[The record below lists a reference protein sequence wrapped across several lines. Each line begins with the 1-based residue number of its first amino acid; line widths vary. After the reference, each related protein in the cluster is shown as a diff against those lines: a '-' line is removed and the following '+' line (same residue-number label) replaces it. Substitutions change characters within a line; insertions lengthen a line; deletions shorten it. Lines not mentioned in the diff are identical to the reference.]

1 MVMDRESEM
10 YTHLVGPDFFYLQY
24 EVKVGTF
31 NVHGDG
37 PNSSVVTI
45 YSAEGSKSLK
55 IPALFWPQR
64 EKICLRGVANNTGAG
79 QPTHPPSLIGA
90 FLIICLESTYVNL
103 LQVEF

>member
-31 NVHGDG
+31 NIHGDG

-45 YSAEGSKSLK
+45 YSAEGSKSL
-55 IPALFWPQR
+55 I
-64 EKICLRGVANNTGAG
+64 
-79 QPTHPPSLIGA
+79 
-90 FLIICLESTYVNL
+90 
-103 LQVEF
+103 